1 MTISK
6 ETEDLAEYKIS
17 PKGRNVMK
25 QRLIS
30 SFFAIILLVL
40 VVFSNQYVFDVAVV
54 LISAM
59 GIFEVITALGLS
71 QYKIMTSI
79 SVLMPLVFM
88 LISYFAW
95 KYAFAAVFLFVAA
108 YLLVML
114 FDHKRYS
121 FTTAAMFMMISLM
134 VTFAFIHVSLTRHL
148 ANGILNI
155 FVIFIGSWITDTC
168 AYFTGL
174 AIGKHKLA
182 PSVSPKKTIEGSIGG
197 VVGVT
202 VILAAY
208 AAVFGN
214 IMDSITAN
222 VSAAVCIGLIC
233 GVISQFGDLCAS
245 VIKREN
251 NIKDFGKIMPGHGGV
266 MDRFDSFIFV
276 APVVYYFLNS
286 FPIFI

>member
-59 GIFEVITALGLS
+59 GIFEVITALELS

-95 KYAFAAVFLFVAA
+95 EYAFAAVFLFIAA

-148 ANGILNI
+148 ANGILNV

-197 VVGVT
+197 IIGVT

-214 IMDSITAN
+214 IMDSITVN
-222 VSAAVCIGLIC
+222 VPAAVCIGLIC

>member
-1 MTISK
+1 MFM
-6 ETEDLAEYKIS
+6 
-17 PKGRNVMK
+17 KGQNVMK

-59 GIFEVITALGLS
+59 GIFEVLTALGLS
-71 QYKIMTSI
+71 EYKIMTSI
-79 SVLMPLVFM
+79 SILMPLVFM
-88 LISYFAW
+88 LVSYFAW
-95 KYAFAAVFLFVAA
+95 EYSLFAVFLFIAA

-121 FTTAAMFMMISLM
+121 FKTAALFMMISLM
-134 VTFAFIHVSLTRHL
+134 VTLAFIHVSLTRHL
-148 ANGILNI
+148 SNGILNV

-174 AIGKHKLA
+174 TIGKHKLA

-197 VVGVT
+197 VIGVT

-208 AAVFGN
+208 TAIFAN
-214 IMDSITAN
+214 IMDITVN
-222 VSAAVCIGLIC
+222 ITSAVCIGLIC

-245 VIKREN
+245 IIKREN

-286 FPIFI
+286 FPIFM

>member
-1 MTISK
+1 
-6 ETEDLAEYKIS
+6 
-17 PKGRNVMK
+17 MK

-30 SFFAIILLVL
+30 SFFAIILLIL
-40 VVFSNQYVFDVAVV
+40 VVCSNQYVFDFAVV
-54 LISAM
+54 LISSM

-71 QYKIMTSI
+71 RYKTMTAI

-95 KYAFAAVFLFVAA
+95 EYALAAVFLFVAS

-114 FDHKRYS
+114 FDHERYS
-121 FTTAAMFMMISLM
+121 FSTAAMFMMISLM
-134 VTFAFIHVSLTRHL
+134 VALAFIHVSLTRHL
-148 ANGILNI
+148 ENGILNI

-182 PSVSPKKTIEGSIGG
+182 PSISPKKTIEGSMGG

-208 AAVFGN
+208 TAVFGN
-214 IMDSITAN
+214 IIDGITVN
-222 VSAAVCIGLIC
+222 ITSAVCLGLIC

>member
-1 MTISK
+1 
-6 ETEDLAEYKIS
+6 
-17 PKGRNVMK
+17 
-25 QRLIS
+25 
-30 SFFAIILLVL
+30 
-40 VVFSNQYVFDVAVV
+40 
-54 LISAM
+54 M
-59 GIFEVITALGLS
+59 GICFCSSV
-71 QYKIMTSI
+71 SI
-79 SVLMPLVFM
+79 CSSIP
-88 LISYFAW
+88 AR
-95 KYAFAAVFLFVAA
+95 YAFRPQKIFL
-108 YLLVML
+108 Y
-114 FDHKRYS
+114 YS
-121 FTTAAMFMMISLM
+121 GNVYDDFL
-134 VTFAFIHVSLTRHL
+134 
-148 ANGILNI
+148 NGNFCIYPR
-155 FVIFIGSWITDTC
+155 VTDTC

>member
-59 GIFEVITALGLS
+59 GIFEVITALELS

-95 KYAFAAVFLFVAA
+95 EYAFAAVFLFVAA

-148 ANGILNI
+148 SNGILNI

>member
-1 MTISK
+1 
-6 ETEDLAEYKIS
+6 
-17 PKGRNVMK
+17 MK

-30 SFFAIILLVL
+30 SFFAIILLIL

-71 QYKIMTSI
+71 EYKIMTSI
-79 SVLMPLVFM
+79 SVLMPLAFM

-95 KYAFAAVFLFVAA
+95 EYAFAAVFLFVAA

-148 ANGILNI
+148 ANGILNV

-168 AYFTGL
+168 AYFTGF

-197 VVGVT
+197 IVGVT

-208 AAVFGN
+208 TAIMGN
-214 IMDSITAN
+214 IMDSITVN
-222 VSAAVCIGLIC
+222 VTSAICVGLIC

>member
-1 MTISK
+1 
-6 ETEDLAEYKIS
+6 
-17 PKGRNVMK
+17 MK

-30 SFFAIILLVL
+30 SFFAIILLIL

-71 QYKIMTSI
+71 EYKIMTSI

-95 KYAFAAVFLFVAA
+95 EYAFAAVFLFVAA

-121 FTTAAMFMMISLM
+121 FTTAAKFMMISLM

-148 ANGILNI
+148 ANGILNV

-168 AYFTGL
+168 AYFTGF

-182 PSVSPKKTIEGSIGG
+182 PSVSPKKTIEGSI
-197 VVGVT
+197 
-202 VILAAY
+202 LAAY
-208 AAVFGN
+208 TAIMGN
-214 IMDSITAN
+214 IMDSITVN
-222 VSAAVCIGLIC
+222 VTSAICVGLIC

>member
-6 ETEDLAEYKIS
+6 ETEDLAEYNIP
-17 PKGRNVMK
+17 PKGRNLMK

-95 KYAFAAVFLFVAA
+95 EYAFAAVFLFVAA

-148 ANGILNI
+148 SNGILNV

-197 VVGVT
+197 IIGVT

-208 AAVFGN
+208 AAAFGN
-214 IMDSITAN
+214 IMDSITVN
-222 VSAAVCIGLIC
+222 VPSAVCIGLIC

>member
-1 MTISK
+1 
-6 ETEDLAEYKIS
+6 
-17 PKGRNVMK
+17 MK

-30 SFFAIILLVL
+30 SFFAIILLIL
-40 VVFSNQYVFDVAVV
+40 VVFSNQYVFDIAVV
-54 LISAM
+54 LIAAM
-59 GIFEVITALGLS
+59 GIFEVVTALGLAE
-71 QYKIMTSI
+71 YKIMTSI

-95 KYAFAAVFLFVAA
+95 EYALAAVFLFIAA

-121 FTTAAMFMMISLM
+121 FKTAAMFMMISLM
-134 VTFAFIHVSLTRHL
+134 VTLAFIYVSLTRHL
-148 ANGILNI
+148 ENGILNV

-168 AYFTGL
+168 AYFTGF

-197 VVGVT
+197 IVGVT

-208 AAVFGN
+208 TTVFGN
-214 IMDSITAN
+214 IMNITVN
-222 VSAAVCIGLIC
+222 ITSAVCIGLIC

-286 FPIFI
+286 YPIFI

>member
-30 SFFAIILLVL
+30 SFFAIILLIL

-59 GIFEVITALGLS
+59 GIFEVITALELS

-95 KYAFAAVFLFVAA
+95 EYAFAAVFLFIAA

-148 ANGILNI
+148 SNGILNV

-168 AYFTGL
+168 AYFTGF

>member
-6 ETEDLAEYKIS
+6 ETEDLAEYNIP
-17 PKGRNVMK
+17 PKGRNLMK

-30 SFFAIILLVL
+30 SFFAIILLIL

-148 ANGILNI
+148 SNGILNV

-197 VVGVT
+197 IIGVT

-208 AAVFGN
+208 AAAFGN

>member
-1 MTISK
+1 
-6 ETEDLAEYKIS
+6 
-17 PKGRNVMK
+17 MK

-95 KYAFAAVFLFVAA
+95 EYAFAAVFLFVAA

-197 VVGVT
+197 IIGVT

-208 AAVFGN
+208 AAAYGN